1 MVLSALPSFFKVV
14 VAEWALS
21 SRRSSIFEWKEGVQ
35 VGLVC
40 LRAKPYMGTSVDMLA
55 RVVVTNI
62 PEAAHNV
69 ARRSDVDCTEN
80 LCAFCDNSST
90 FEFCLFPCLKGT
102 CAQHALE
109 GMQSIQPPLL
119 DENVE
124 PPLAMVQYLMCVEVK

>member
-1 MVLSALPSFFKVV
+1 M
-14 VAEWALS
+14 
-21 SRRSSIFEWKEGVQ
+21 
-35 VGLVC
+35 
-40 LRAKPYMGTSVDMLA
+40 SVDMLA

-62 PEAAHNV
+62 PEAAHNM

-109 GMQSIQPPLL
+109 VSPRKNISEVNPMFKKCIGHDHTKQSESLFQT
-119 DENVE
+119 
-124 PPLAMVQYLMCVEVK
+124 